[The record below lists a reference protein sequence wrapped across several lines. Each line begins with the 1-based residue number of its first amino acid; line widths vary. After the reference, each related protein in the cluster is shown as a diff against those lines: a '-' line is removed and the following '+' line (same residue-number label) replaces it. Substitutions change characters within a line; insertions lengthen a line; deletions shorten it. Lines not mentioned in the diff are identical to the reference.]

1 MKSFLN
7 CESPFGEDF
16 KTPMNRI
23 TYSKTDSVTSFSI
36 CISFIS
42 FSCSIVITNT
52 SSSLL
57 TGVGI
62 VDVLASY

>member
-23 TYSKTDSVTSFSI
+23 TYSETDSVSSFPI
-36 CISFIS
+36 WISFIS
-42 FSCSIVITNT
+42 FSCFIVITNI

-62 VDVLASY
+62 VNVLASY